1 GGGGAVLGIDAEQ
14 PEGPGTPLEAVLG
27 QDLDPGAQ
35 RCEGFCGIM
44 PGAQAL
50 ELFDPVRHG
59 LQPVMAYP
67 QQEGE
72 ADDGRAAGE
81 RDGEREFH
89 PLRAQEADRQDA
101 EGQQEADRRDGAAE
115 STGVLR
121 MGFLAHARQMV
132 CRRRSCDPVTERE
145 RFNTTGQQEMTTA
158 SPATHRGHHQP
169 APDPWIVSWLERLAA
184 GSRVLDFACGSG
196 RHARAAAALGL
207 EVVAVDHDAEALAA
221 VGTGVHVVHA
231 ELEVAPWPFAA
242 ASFDAVIVSNYLFRS
257 RLDLLCG
264 LIRPTGVLLY
274 QTFALGNE

>member
-1 GGGGAVLGIDAEQ
+1 
-14 PEGPGTPLEAVLG
+14 
-27 QDLDPGAQ
+27 
-35 RCEGFCGIM
+35 
-44 PGAQAL
+44 
-50 ELFDPVRHG
+50 
-59 LQPVMAYP
+59 
-67 QQEGE
+67 
-72 ADDGRAAGE
+72 
-81 RDGEREFH
+81 
-89 PLRAQEADRQDA
+89 
-101 EGQQEADRRDGAAE
+101 
-115 STGVLR
+115 
-121 MGFLAHARQMV
+121 
-132 CRRRSCDPVTERE
+132 
-145 RFNTTGQQEMTTA
+145 MTTA
-158 SPATHRGHHQP
+158 SSATHRGHHQP

-274 QTFALGNE
+274 QTFALGNEAFGRPRNPDFLLRPGELLEVAGRNGLHVLAYEDGIVGSPPRARIQRMVACRPPLRLEALPLGR